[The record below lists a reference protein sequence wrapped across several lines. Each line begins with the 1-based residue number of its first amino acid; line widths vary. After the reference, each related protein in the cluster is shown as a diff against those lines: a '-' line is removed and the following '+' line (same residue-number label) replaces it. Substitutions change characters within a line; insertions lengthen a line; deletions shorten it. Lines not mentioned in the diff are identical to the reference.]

1 VPYALSAVRIEALP
15 AVLHT
20 PLSSASSPPPLGAN
34 LHLWG
39 HVSLA
44 LVCDKERHMRRTD
57 ESIDVR
63 SEDPIRVV
71 LAEDNA
77 EFRLGLKEM
86 LATDGGIEVVAEAE
100 NGAQAVT
107 LAREVRPDVIVLD
120 LLMPVMEGTEAL
132 GLILRDVSPPP
143 GNVILTIHDQPHLR
157 RELMSKGASAFLAK
171 SASLAEVIGAVKRSR
186 PMRTPRED
194 SGEAPPAS

>member
-1 VPYALSAVRIEALP
+1 
-15 AVLHT
+15 
-20 PLSSASSPPPLGAN
+20 
-34 LHLWG
+34 
-39 HVSLA
+39 
-44 LVCDKERHMRRTD
+44 MRRTG

-71 LAEDNA
+71 LAEGHA

-86 LATDGGIEVVAEAE
+86 LATDGGIEVVGEAE
-100 NGAQAVT
+100 NGAQAVE

-120 LLMPVMEGTEAL
+120 LMMPVMEGREAL

-143 GNVILTIHDQPHLR
+143 SIVILTMLDQPHLR
-157 RELMSKGASAFLAK
+157 RELMRRGASAFLAK
-171 SASLAEVIGAVKRSR
+171 SASLAEVIGALKGSR
-186 PMRTPRED
+186 PKRTTQEGG